1 MSISGRMVFIRLWC
15 ISRRCCCH
23 FSSKILELLGIALRY
38 IYMTGFG
45 LCFKGPT
52 LDLGGRMREMRSN
65 QGACHCCAGAKRSR
79 NKRVCSRVELKRGGG
94 MCAAKARR
102 STSFAV
108 SWRRRPRRQRGE
120 ARERQPTA
128 NHHRKVLQPI
138 NRSLVLFVMY
148 RFITVSGGGPLHDKL
163 QA

>member
-1 MSISGRMVFIRLWC
+1 MLSISGRMVFIRLWC

-45 LCFKGPT
+45 LCFKGLT

-65 QGACHCCAGAKRSR
+65 HGACLCCAGAKRSR

-94 MCAAKARR
+94 MCATKARR

-108 SWRRRPRRQRGE
+108 SAESRG
-120 ARERQPTA
+120 AREPTNRQSSEESAAA
-128 NHHRKVLQPI
+128 NQPQFG
-138 NRSLVLFVMY
+138 SVCDVSVHVTL
-148 RFITVSGGGPLHDKL
+148 SGGG
-163 QA
+163 AN